1 MEKVSLSALQNHR
14 KKTFSGL
21 RGNAVKTKEEAIAYV
36 NERGYI
42 FFWPITGI
50 AFPSLWGAVVGD
62 RPVADAHDD
71 PGHVTWGW
79 KDSLLGGQHWYY
91 AKVLRKRSTMISM
104 KIAPY
109 FYALSENYGSPEEDY
124 LTLYE
129 QGRLTQE
136 AKAVYEAL
144 LDHGPL
150 DTIAL
155 RKAAHLTSQESDS
168 RFNKALADLQVDFKI
183 IPIGVSQAGAWNYAF
198 IYNTVDRQYPELLE
212 QAQAIGER
220 EAYQQLTRIYFQSV
234 GAAQVR
240 DVVKLFGW
248 RVPTVEAAINH
259 LVECNLLNRHL
270 ELEGQRGEWI
280 ALRELSDEPG

>member
-1 MEKVSLSALQNHR
+1 
-14 KKTFSGL
+14 
-21 RGNAVKTKEEAIAYV
+21 
-36 NERGYI
+36 
-42 FFWPITGI
+42 
-50 AFPSLWGAVVGD
+50 
-62 RPVADAHDD
+62 
-71 PGHVTWGW
+71 
-79 KDSLLGGQHWYY
+79 
-91 AKVLRKRSTMISM
+91 MISM